1 MHELRTGLACFLLL
15 NILAGMVRV
24 IRGPTL
30 TDRFIVAQL
39 FGTTGVG
46 VLVLLAADAGRDAL
60 RDVALVFALLA
71 PVTVVAFVRFA
82 VGNEANGASAA
93 SDEEPRP

>member
-1 MHELRTGLACFLLL
+1 MHELRTGLALFLLL

-46 VLVLLAADAGRDAL
+46 VLLLLAADEGRASL

-82 VGNEANGASAA
+82 AGRGPEEA
-93 SDEEPRP
+93 R

>member
-1 MHELRTGLACFLLL
+1 MHELRTGVAFFLFLTL
-15 NILAGMVRV
+15 LAGLVRV

-46 VLVLLAADAGRDAL
+46 VLVLLAADGDRGAL
-60 RDVALVFALLA
+60 RDVALIFALLA

-82 VGNEANGASAA
+82 LGDAPEDAR
-93 SDEEPRP
+93 EEPRR

>member
-1 MHELRTGLACFLLL
+1 MHELRTGLALFLLL

-24 IRGPTL
+24 VRGPTL

-46 VLVLLAADAGRDAL
+46 VLVLLAGNEGSAPL
-60 RDVALVFALLA
+60 RDVALIFALLA

-82 VGNEANGASAA
+82 VGSAPEDA
-93 SDEEPRP
+93 RAPGEEPRR

>member
-1 MHELRTGLACFLLL
+1 MAELRMGLALFLLL
-15 NILAGMVRV
+15 NILAGLVRV
-24 IRGPTL
+24 VLGPSL

-46 VLVLLAADAGRDAL
+46 VLVLLAAAPGQAAL

-82 VGNEANGASAA
+82 VGGDA
-93 SDEEPRP
+93 EERERR

>member
-1 MHELRTGLACFLLL
+1 MAELRMGLALFLLL
-15 NILAGMVRV
+15 NILAGLVRV
-24 IRGPTL
+24 VLGPSL

-46 VLVLLAADAGRDAL
+46 VLVLLAAAPGQAAL

-82 VGNEANGASAA
+82 VGGEAS
-93 SDEEPRP
+93 ERERR